1 MPNLKREF
9 IMDQTLMQA
18 MHQSRPLGVLGPG
31 SGRTLR
37 WRASEAG
44 TLIVHGSAL
53 WVTRTGGG
61 DDLVLTPGEGLSLHR
76 GDEVVAE
83 TWRADGQAQLHWQA
97 EAQGLRPHG
106 FWEALARGAE
116 AAACV
121 LGRLA
126 DWARAHGT
134 GTGTACPAAGAR

>member
-1 MPNLKREF
+1 
-9 IMDQTLMQA
+9 MDQTLMQA
-18 MHQSRPLGVLGPG
+18 THQSRPLGVLGPG

-44 TLIVHGSAL
+44 TLIAHGSAL

-61 DDLVLTPGEGLSLHR
+61 DDLVLNPGEGLRLRR

-83 TWRADGQAQLHWQA
+83 TWRADGQAQLRWWA
-97 EAQGLRPHG
+97 EAQGLRTRG

-116 AAACV
+116 AAARV

-126 DWARAHGT
+126 DWARAHGA
-134 GTGTACPAAGAR
+134 GTGTACPAAGTR